1 MAKKSAGKVHWVS
14 KDAFV
19 MPVLPKALKIDPLV
33 AGFLHMIAFLEL
45 SGDEAVD
52 PDWAVEAMEHVGYY
66 FGSLA
71 PKEKAAFAAQ
81 VARVA
86 THAKKEKW
94 GKTAVEFFDQ
104 FMENFGMECEEDE

>member
-1 MAKKSAGKVHWVS
+1 MAREPDRKIHWVP

-19 MPVLPKALKIDPLV
+19 MPVLPKSLKIDALV
-33 AGFLHMIAFLEL
+33 AGFLHMVAFLEL
-45 SGDEAVD
+45 SGDDAVD

-66 FGSLA
+66 FGLLS
-71 PKEKAAFAAQ
+71 PKAKADFGSQ

-94 GKTAVEFFDQ
+94 GKPAVEFFEQ
-104 FMENFGMECEEDE
+104 FMENIQTEGEVDE

>member
-1 MAKKSAGKVHWVS
+1 MAQKPDGKVHWVP

-19 MPVLPKALKIDPLV
+19 MPVLPKSLKIDPLV

-66 FGSLA
+66 FDLLS
-71 PKEKAAFAAQ
+71 PKAKADFAAQ

-86 THAKKEKW
+86 AHAKKEKW
-94 GKTAVEFFDQ
+94 GKPAVEFFER
-104 FMENFGMECEEDE
+104 FMENVGVEGADDE